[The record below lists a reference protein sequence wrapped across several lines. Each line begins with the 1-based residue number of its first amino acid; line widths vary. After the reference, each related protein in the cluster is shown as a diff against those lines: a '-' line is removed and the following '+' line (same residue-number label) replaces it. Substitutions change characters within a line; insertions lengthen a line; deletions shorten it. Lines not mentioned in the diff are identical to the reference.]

1 MSNLAYCLYFFIK
14 SDMKNFSRIVGIST
28 ICAFLFLG
36 FATKASTGETTTGT
50 TIAYTGSLL
59 TYLTTQKSS
68 ISSSLTTT
76 YTKLYA
82 AFTKT

>member
-14 SDMKNFSRIVGIST
+14 SDMKNFSRIAGVLM

-50 TIAYTGSLL
+50 TIAYT
-59 TYLTTQKSS
+59 
-68 ISSSLTTT
+68 
-76 YTKLYA
+76 
-82 AFTKT
+82 